1 MLNLDFATIA
11 FQVANFLAMVGLLYY
26 FLFRPVMGRVK
37 ERQAE
42 KERLAHEA
50 AQDREEAE
58 KLRAELESR
67 LAEADEEADSIIA
80 EAQKRAEEERNALLE
95 EARAEAERIL
105 DEAQTDAHR
114 LQRQAVEDFHDEL
127 LDAILDISGQV
138 IGRVAPP
145 EVHDKLFQQLNDRI
159 WELGRSDMERVE
171 AFRVSLGDRAPT
183 AHVTS
188 ARDLSSEQQ
197 GELARTLTALADR
210 HVNLELKTDSQ
221 LAAGLRVRL
230 VDMVVDNSIAGQLD
244 DLRQEVSE
252 ALKEHMSN
260 E

>member
-11 FQVANFLAMVGLLYY
+11 FQIANFLAMVVLLYY
-26 FLFRPVMGRVK
+26 FLFRPAMGRVK
-37 ERQAE
+37 ERRAE
-42 KERLAHEA
+42 KEQLAREA

-58 KLRAELESR
+58 KLRAELEAR
-67 LAEADEEADSIIA
+67 LAEADEEADEIIT
-80 EAQKRAEEERNALLE
+80 EAQRRAEEERKALLE
-95 EARAEAERIL
+95 ETRAEAERIL
-105 DEAQTDAHR
+105 AEAHTDAHR
-114 LQRQAVEDFHDEL
+114 LRRQAVEDFHDEL

-145 EVHDKLFQQLNDRI
+145 EVHDKLVEQLNDRI

-183 AHVTS
+183 AYVTS

-210 HVNLELKTDSQ
+210 HVNLELKTDPS

-230 VDMVVDNSIAGQLD
+230 ADIVVDNSVAGQLD
-244 DLRQEVSE
+244 GLREEVSK
-252 ALKEHMSN
+252 ALN
-260 E
+260 EQVRNE

>member
-1 MLNLDFATIA
+1 MLNLDLATIA
-11 FQVANFLAMVGLLYY
+11 FQIANFLAMVMLLYY

-37 ERQAE
+37 ERRAE
-42 KERLAHEA
+42 KERLAREA
-50 AQDREEAE
+50 TQDREEAE
-58 KLRAELESR
+58 KLRAELEAR
-67 LAEADEEADSIIA
+67 LAEADEEADEIIA
-80 EAQKRAEEERNALLE
+80 EAQRQAEEERKALLE

-105 DEAQTDAHR
+105 TETYTDAHR
-114 LQRQAVEDFHDEL
+114 LRRQAVEDFHDEL
-127 LDAILDISGQV
+127 LDAILDISSQV

-145 EVHDKLFQQLNDRI
+145 EVHDKLVEQLNDRI

-171 AFRVSLGDRAPT
+171 AFRVALGDRAPT
-183 AHVTS
+183 AYVTS
-188 ARDLSSEQQ
+188 ARDLSSGQQ

-210 HVNLELKTDSQ
+210 HVNLELKTNSH

-244 DLRQEVSE
+244 DLREEVSK
-252 ALKEHMSN
+252 ALKEQVRN